1 MLAKRAS
8 SIAPLTASAFVRR
21 QAERT
26 SCRLHRQRIGRT
38 ITDLRPTYDTLCGT
52 PAQAHLSV
60 PAYGERRP
68 RYRGSRNQARAGSLC
83 KWSWK

>member
-52 PAQAHLSV
+52 PAQAHLSI
-60 PAYGERRP
+60 PGLWREKTAI
-68 RYRGSRNQARAGSLC
+68 SRVSQPSEGRFPV
-83 KWSWK
+83 